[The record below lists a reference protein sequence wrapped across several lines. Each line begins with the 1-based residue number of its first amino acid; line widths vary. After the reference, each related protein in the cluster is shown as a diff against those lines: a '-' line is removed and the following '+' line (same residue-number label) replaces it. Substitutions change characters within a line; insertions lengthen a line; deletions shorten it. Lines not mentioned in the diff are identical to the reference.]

1 MKYEDEALK
10 ERQWQGKTQV
20 LRQKHNSVPLSL
32 PQITHGHLHS
42 NPGLRSAWP
51 KLTA

>member
-1 MKYEDEALK
+1 MKCEDEALE

-20 LRQKHNSVPLSL
+20 LRQKRNPVPLSL
-32 PQITHGHLHS
+32 PQITHGHLHL
-42 NPGLRSAWP
+42 NPGLCSAWP